1 MARVRFTADFDYR
14 PTKVST
20 IAYKKGMVETVRREC
35 ADQAVAE
42 GKAVE
47 LKPLRRDEVDKPSD
61 EEVVSDG
68 GRG

>member
-1 MARVRFTADFDYR
+1 MAIVRFTADFDYR
-14 PTKVST
+14 PTKVCT

-42 GKAVE
+42 GKAIE
-47 LKPLRRDEVDKPSD
+47 MKPLRKGETESPAED
-61 EEVVSDG
+61 VSDG